1 MLHIIDDDDDDDYWN
16 FWETFW
22 IENITIKLHYA
33 YFTSLNKDI
42 LREIETNGGLLF
54 VVHLLFCCFV

>member
-1 MLHIIDDDDDDDYWN
+1 MLHIIDDDDDYWN

-33 YFTSLNKDI
+33 YFTSLNKD
-42 LREIETNGGLLF
+42 N
-54 VVHLLFCCFV
+54 